1 VTVHCRLVVVPDGD
15 VLEYVGD
22 DYSTYEDALKKYGI
36 NPDTVLII
44 GGKNKSIPQDA
55 PIREKRVD
63 IVLTCSRG

>member
-1 VTVHCRLVVVPDGD
+1 MTVHCRLVVVPDGD
-15 VLEYVGD
+15 MLEYVGGD
-22 DYSTYEDALKKYGI
+22 GSTYEDALKQFGI

-44 GGKNKSIPQDA
+44 SDKNKSIPQDA

>member
-1 VTVHCRLVVVPDGD
+1 VVVPDGD
-15 VLEYVGD
+15 MLEYVGGD
-22 DYSTYEDALKKYGI
+22 GSTYEDALKQFGI

-44 GGKNKSIPQDA
+44 SDKNKSIPQDA

>member
-1 VTVHCRLVVVPDGD
+1 MTVHCMLVVVPEGD
-15 VLEYVGD
+15 VLDYVGD
-22 DYSTYEDALKKYGI
+22 DNSTYEDALKKFGI

-44 GGKNKSIPQDA
+44 GCKNKSIPQDA

>member
-1 VTVHCRLVVVPDGD
+1 MLVVVPDGD
-15 VLEYVGD
+15 VLEYAGD
-22 DYSTYEDALKKYGI
+22 DDSTYEDALKKYGI

-44 GGKNKSIPQDA
+44 GGKNNSIPQDA

>member
-15 VLEYVGD
+15 MLEYVGGD
-22 DYSTYEDALKKYGI
+22 GSTYEDALKQFGI

-44 GGKNKSIPQDA
+44 SDKNKSIPQDA

>member
-1 VTVHCRLVVVPDGD
+1 MLVVVPDGD
-15 VLEYVGD
+15 VLEYAGD
-22 DYSTYEDALKKYGI
+22 DDSTYEDALKTFGI

-44 GGKNKSIPQDA
+44 GSKNKSIPQDA

>member
-1 VTVHCRLVVVPDGD
+1 MSVHCRLAVVPDGD
-15 VLEYVGD
+15 VLEYVGVD
-22 DYSTYEDALKKYGI
+22 SSTYEDALQEFGI

-44 GGKNKSIPQDA
+44 GDKNKSIPQDA